1 MLRRRLLAIVGVIV
15 FFLIAVQA
23 WFPAQ
28 AQISAESRLSRIE
41 TDLAGLRNQVNQ
53 LAAGRSLSGGAAPAI
68 PLPSSSPSSR
78 RQIASGDPQFDR
90 LATLVIELKERVT
103 KLEEQVTRLQ
113 RR

>member
-1 MLRRRLLAIVGVIV
+1 MLRRRLLAIVGVII

-53 LAAGRSLSGGAAPAI
+53 LAAGRSLSGGTTPAI
-68 PLPSSSPSSR
+68 SLPPSSR
-78 RQIASGDPQFDR
+78 RQIAGSDPQFDR

-103 KLEEQVTRLQ
+103 KLEEQVTKLQ